1 MEVSIMKR
9 KLLFLALLAG
19 LLLNAGSVLAEGDFY
34 MVAVGNR
41 GVGTKI
47 TSLPYT
53 LTAPGFY

>member
-1 MEVSIMKR
+1 MKR